1 MINPIDSLISFFSPV
16 SGVKRAHAR
25 KVLRTY
31 QGAEANRL
39 TNHKKPR
46 NQAADQELLGPFGA
60 DAMRAW
66 ARSLVRDNAYAWNVV
81 DTIVSNVIGDGI
93 CGQSTYETPEG
104 DDIEDVNDTR
114 DKVFSQWC
122 EVADINGEL
131 TFTEIQALCQREIC
145 EAGEVLVRLIKTPAK
160 EYRGISR
167 PVPFAIELI
176 EADRLSLERDT
187 FTVRQSKASGNRII
201 RGVELDEKGKAVA
214 YWIYPEH
221 PNSPYTVK
229 NQTPERVPATEIL
242 HLYRKD
248 RVGQSRG
255 VSWFAPVMSWMR
267 DLGVYVD
274 NEIQASAVAS
284 CFGVAVKT
292 ETPIGSLMAPE
303 DEDTVDDNGNSL
315 SYLEPAMVVHLKPG
329 ESIESINPGRPNSAS
344 EPWINLMLRG
354 ICAGTGTNYE
364 AVAKDFSKTSYSSS
378 RTSKLEDRPRYK
390 RWQNYMLWHLC
401 QPIWDEFMNA
411 AARSGLD
418 GFPTSTELLE
428 DRRGVSPVEW
438 QLPEQE
444 WVDPAGEQ
452 SAAKDS
458 ISTFMSTYQDELG
471 SRGRS
476 WRATF
481 YQAKK
486 EKDLR
491 IRLGLL
497 TAEEQTAQMMAAQT
511 GASSPVDEVQ
521 AAEETA
527 GTSEWMGLTR
537 AQWVRNRRALGD
549 VLNGLADGTMST
561 ALATAQLS
569 MIGMS
574 QKNIDAILS
583 DVSDGSVDN
592 PVPAEEEVPTDG

>member
-1 MINPIDSLISFFSPV
+1 MNPIDALISFISPV
-16 SGVKRAHAR
+16 AGLKRAQAR

-39 TNHKKPR
+39 TNHRKPR
-46 NQAADQELLGPFGA
+46 NQSADQELLGPFGA

-66 ARSLVRDNAYAWNVV
+66 ARTLVRDNAYAWNVV

-93 CGQSTYETPEG
+93 SAQSTYETPDGE
-104 DDIEDVNDTR
+104 DIESANDAR
-114 DKVFSQWC
+114 DKLFSEWC
-122 EVADINGEL
+122 EVCDINGEL
-131 TFTEIQALCQREIC
+131 TFFEIQALCQREIC
-145 EAGEVLVRLIKTPAK
+145 EAGEVLVRLIKTTGK
-160 EYRGISR
+160 QDKGISR
-167 PVPFAIELI
+167 PVPLAIELI
-176 EADRLSLERDT
+176 EADRLALDRDT
-187 FTVRQSKASGNRII
+187 FRVRTARENGNRVI
-201 RGVELDEKGKAVA
+201 RGVELDEKGKAIA

-221 PNSPYTVK
+221 PNGPYTTV
-229 NQTPERVPATEIL
+229 NQEPERVPAHEIL

-292 ETPIGSLMAPE
+292 ETPIGSLLPPGGEAS
-303 DEDTVDDNGNSL
+303 VDDNGNSL
-315 SYLEPAMVVHLKPG
+315 EYLEPAMVVRLKPG

-364 AVAKDFSKTSYSSS
+364 AIAKDFSKTSYSSS

-390 RWQNYMLWHLC
+390 RWQNYIVWHFC
-401 QPIWDEFMNA
+401 QPIWDEFCNA
-411 AARSGLD
+411 AAREGVE
-418 GFPTSTELLE
+418 GFPSSTELLE
-428 DRRGVSPVEW
+428 DRRKVTPVEW

-452 SAAKDS
+452 TAAGDS
-458 ISTFMSTYQDELG
+458 IAKYMSTYQDELG

-481 YQAKK
+481 YQAAK
-486 EKDLR
+486 EKALR
-491 IRLGLL
+491 MRLGLL
-497 TAEEQTAQMMAAQT
+497 TVEEQTTQMMAAQT
-511 GASSPVDEVQ
+511 GSSGPLDEVALEQ
-521 AAEETA
+521 EKS
-527 GTSEWMGLTR
+527 GTGEWMGLSR
-537 AQWVRNRRALGD
+537 LQLKNNDKALND
-549 VLNGLADGTMST
+549 ILNGLADGTMSK
-561 ALATAQLS
+561 AVGQAKLA

-574 QKNIDAILS
+574 QKNIDAVIA
-583 DVSDGSVDN
+583 DT
-592 PVPAEEEVPTDG
+592 TDGVVDQPLPVEEGVTNV